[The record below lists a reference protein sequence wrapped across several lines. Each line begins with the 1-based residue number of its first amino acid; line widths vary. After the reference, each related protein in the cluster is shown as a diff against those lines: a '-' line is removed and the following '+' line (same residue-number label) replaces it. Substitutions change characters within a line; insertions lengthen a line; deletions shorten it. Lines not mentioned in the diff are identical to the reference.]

1 MLDGIS
7 SDGNP
12 CYTTAAGKTGTAQ
25 TGETDSN
32 GRERLCTWFAGFFP
46 YENPQ
51 YVVVVFNENGS
62 TGSKDC
68 APVFRQIA
76 DDIIIKL
83 RGAQEEFSDLTEQE

>member
-1 MLDGIS
+1 MLEGIS

-12 CYTTAAGKTGTAQ
+12 TLTSAAGKTGTAQ
-25 TGETDSN
+25 TGDFGNN
-32 GRERLCTWFAGFFP
+32 GHERLCTWFAGFFP

-68 APVFRQIA
+68 APVFRQIS
-76 DDIIIKL
+76 DNIMIKFQD
-83 RGAQEEFSDLTEQE
+83 AQEEFLIPEE